1 LSIQTRTIKNKRDA
15 EGALTGRA
23 GTVYDVFIRYKT
35 DEGYKTYGKRGF
47 TSKTEAI
54 QHEAEMQVKLRRPG
68 FQAIMKAEN
77 KQTLGEYLTQW
88 VERYAKT
95 NLRPSTYH
103 TYQYHIEKYVIPHLG
118 GVPLRNLT
126 PALLDGMYEK
136 QIAGGLSHNTV
147 KSTHRV
153 LGVALEHARKYNY
166 IEVNPTKNIISKL
179 NRPSKTPDPYTI
191 EQMKTLMDNV
201 TGTEWEMLVVL
212 GGLYGMRRGEIVGLR
227 WDNVDM
233 SKDLFMVDE
242 QLPFGIKG
250 DVKLLDE
257 LAPVK
262 SQERFL
268 PITEEARPYFERQLA
283 LQAEQKQQTIQSG
296 REYFD
301 NRLVVANPDGTPILP
316 NNVTAGFSKL
326 LKNLELPHMRFH
338 DLRHS
343 AATNMHQLTG
353 DFYTVGEI
361 LGHTLNGIGIQLGLS
376 SNLNA
381 VTERYVDVRLERK
394 MEVLAPYHKA
404 VHQSHK
410 EPSQPEKKRRGRPPK
425 KNWDMER

>member
-1 LSIQTRTIKNKRDA
+1 M
-15 EGALTGRA
+15 
-23 GTVYDVFIRYKT
+23 VYFLVDDR
-35 DEGYKTYGKRGF
+35 
-47 TSKTEAI
+47 
-54 QHEAEMQVKLRRPG
+54 
-68 FQAIMKAEN
+68 
-77 KQTLGEYLTQW
+77 TQW

-153 LGVALEHARKYNY
+153 LDVALEHARKYNY

-212 GGLYGMRRGEIVGLR
+212 GGLYGMRRGEVVGLR
-227 WDNVDM
+227 WNNVDM

-268 PITEEARPYFERQLA
+268 PITEESRPYFERQLA
-283 LQAEQKQQTIQSG
+283 LQAEQRQQTIQSG

-338 DLRHS
+338 DLRHPYVK
-343 AATNMHQLTG
+343 LT
-353 DFYTVGEI
+353 TKK
-361 LGHTLNGIGIQLGLS
+361 LLRK
-376 SNLNA
+376 SN
-381 VTERYVDVRLERK
+381 
-394 MEVLAPYHKA
+394 
-404 VHQSHK
+404 
-410 EPSQPEKKRRGRPPK
+410 
-425 KNWDMER
+425 